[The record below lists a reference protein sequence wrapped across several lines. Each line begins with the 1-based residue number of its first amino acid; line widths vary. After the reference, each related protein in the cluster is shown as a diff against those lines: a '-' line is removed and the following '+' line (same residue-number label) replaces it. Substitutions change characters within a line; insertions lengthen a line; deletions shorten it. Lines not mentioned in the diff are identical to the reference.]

1 MKQLRVLPKHL
12 RLRITRSW
20 FKQINY
26 QLNKILHGSEVI
38 FLTIDELW
46 IFQMVFR
53 IQMAFLEIYLS
64 LKFIRLCYLTFCYD
78 FIFKYIL
85 LLNPTYAIYS
95 ASIFIFLVTI
105 YFGIVVL
112 SHHFDEPATSAS
124 IIIKKETENQAFM

>member
-26 QLNKILHGSEVI
+26 QLNKIAHNFEVI
-38 FLTIDELW
+38 FLTIDG
-46 IFQMVFR
+46 FR

-85 LLNPTYAIYS
+85 LLNPTYPIYS
-95 ASIFIFLVTI
+95 ESIFIFLVTI

-124 IIIKKETENQAFM
+124 IIIKKETEYQAFM